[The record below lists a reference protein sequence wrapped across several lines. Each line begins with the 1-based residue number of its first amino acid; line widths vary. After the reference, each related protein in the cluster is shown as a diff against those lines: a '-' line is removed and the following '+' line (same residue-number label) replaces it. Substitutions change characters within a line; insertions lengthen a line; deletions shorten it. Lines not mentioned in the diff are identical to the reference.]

1 MILYHGS
8 TVEIHDIDLNKSARG
23 KDFGKGFYL
32 SENEKQAEEMAV
44 FKSLQ
49 TDSKPIVNAFDF
61 DERLLH
67 DNSMKI
73 KIFKEYD
80 MEWAEF
86 IFKNRNNRTDTPV
99 HDYDIVYGPIADDK
113 VGVQIRNL
121 MEGNIDSETFLK
133 RLKYIKGITFQ
144 YFFGTE
150 KAIKH
155 LKKLS

>member
-8 TVEIHDIDLNKSARG
+8 NVEIHEIDLTKSARG
-23 KDFGKGFYL
+23 KDFGQGFYL

-49 TDSKPIVNAFDF
+49 TNSSPVVNAFEL
-61 DERLLH
+61 DECTLSDKTL
-67 DNSMKI
+67 KI
-73 KIFKEYD
+73 KIFKEYSL
-80 MEWAEF
+80 EWAEF
-86 IFKNRNNRTDTPV
+86 VFKNRSNRSDTPI

-113 VGVQIRNL
+113 VGVQIRNF
-121 MEGNIDSETFLK
+121 MEGNINIDIFLE

-155 LKKLS
+155 LKKL

>member
-1 MILYHGS
+1 
-8 TVEIHDIDLNKSARG
+8 
-23 KDFGKGFYL
+23 
-32 SENEKQAEEMAV
+32 MAV

-49 TDSKPIVNAFDF
+49 TNSNPVISSFEF
-61 DERLLH
+61 DEHILSEGSL
-67 DNSMKI
+67 NV
-73 KIFKEYD
+73 KIFKEYSL
-80 MEWAEF
+80 EWAEF
-86 IFKNRNNRTDTPV
+86 IFKNRSNKSDTPI

-121 MEGNIDSETFLK
+121 MEGNIDTEVFLE

-155 LKKLS
+155 LKKL